1 MGSNPTYVPGGLN
14 MVNLLQ
20 ISPSNYFGTKLA
32 CPALRHRPETGDLA
46 MTLFKIA
53 NRDLLP
59 MLSVS
64 FVFGAL
70 GAIAILGLLA
80 LPAPPFSMAAL
91 LP

>member
-1 MGSNPTYVPGGLN
+1 
-14 MVNLLQ
+14 
-20 ISPSNYFGTKLA
+20 
-32 CPALRHRPETGDLA
+32 

-59 MLSVS
+59 MLGVS

-70 GAIAILGLLA
+70 GVIAILGLLA
-80 LPAPPFSMAAL
+80 LPAPPFSLAAL

>member
-1 MGSNPTYVPGGLN
+1 MYPAARVWYIYHKIPPQVFLEPI
-14 MVNLLQ
+14 LLVERL
-20 ISPSNYFGTKLA
+20 STARKM
-32 CPALRHRPETGDLA
+32 ETFA

-64 FVFGAL
+64 FVFGTF

>member
-1 MGSNPTYVPGGLN
+1 
-14 MVNLLQ
+14 
-20 ISPSNYFGTKLA
+20 
-32 CPALRHRPETGDLA
+32 

-64 FVFGAL
+64 FVFGVL

>member
-1 MGSNPTYVPGGLN
+1 
-14 MVNLLQ
+14 
-20 ISPSNYFGTKLA
+20 
-32 CPALRHRPETGDLA
+32 

-53 NRDLLP
+53 DRDLMP

-70 GAIAILGLLA
+70 GAFAILGLLA
-80 LPAPPFSMAAL
+80 LPSPPFSMAAL

>member
-1 MGSNPTYVPGGLN
+1 
-14 MVNLLQ
+14 
-20 ISPSNYFGTKLA
+20 
-32 CPALRHRPETGDLA
+32 
-46 MTLFKIA
+46 MTLFKLA
-53 NRDLLP
+53 NRDLIP

-70 GAIAILGLLA
+70 GAIAILGLLS